1 MDVFTSRPEVCP
13 PCLGF
18 YSFLSIGLFEVR
30 RPVRLLELGVQLPEV
45 AGEVVDPLLEGVH
58 VDGADELDLVA
69 GVAVAADVRGV
80 QGAAEGGDVHG
91 QGVLLRDDFR
101 QGFPFPDRLLV
112 GAVDADDQ
120 VLELLQGAAE
130 FLEEVLRLLRGLV
143 ALLDLDVVGESFAQL
158 GDPLLQ
164 VRPLIQCFCQ
174 FHRVCR

>member
-18 YSFLSIGLFEVR
+18 SFFLPGLLEVR
-30 RPVRLLELGVQLPEV
+30 RPVRLLELGIQLPEV

-80 QGAAEGGDVHG
+80 QGGAEGGDVHG

-101 QGFPFPDRLLV
+101 QGLPFPDGLLV
-112 GAVDADDQ
+112 GAVDADDE

-130 FLEEVLRLLRGLV
+130 LLEEVLRHLRGLV
-143 ALLDLDVVGESFAQL
+143 ALLDLDVVGETFPQL

-164 VRPLIQCFCQ
+164 VGPLVQCFCQ
-174 FHRVCR
+174 FHKLVG